1 MKNTAI
7 HSDIDKNSNLQIEYM
22 VVMIISFIC
31 ILAIYQAAII
41 AFRRQSIN
49 SHSSNTSNVDISDKI
64 QDNPDKSTN
73 DISANGLLNQEHE
86 VIDMNEETTIE
97 IIENHDESDRN
108 MDKEKIYWSKHQCNL
123 QGVFQSRFLVSICQL
138 QTIC

>member
-1 MKNTAI
+1 MTNT
-7 HSDIDKNSNLQIEYM
+7 DIDSTVYSKLQVEYM

-41 AFRRQSIN
+41 AFRRQSNN

-64 QDNPDKSTN
+64 QDDPNEST
-73 DISANGLLNQEHE
+73 SANGLLSQEHE

-97 IIENHDESDRN
+97 IIENHGNN
-108 MDKEKIYWSKHQCNL
+108 MDKEKIYWSKHQYNQ

>member
-7 HSDIDKNSNLQIEYM
+7 HSDIDNNSNLQIEYM

-41 AFRRQSIN
+41 AFRRQSNN

-64 QDNPDKSTN
+64 Q
-73 DISANGLLNQEHE
+73 G
-86 VIDMNEETTIE
+86 TIH
-97 IIENHDESDRN
+97 ILRNHIFRA
-108 MDKEKIYWSKHQCNL
+108 
-123 QGVFQSRFLVSICQL
+123 FR
-138 QTIC
+138 TIRYFKN